1 MSGQME
7 VMFNGGVPM
16 LDGTWYDPKTGNS
29 LTVRDTLFEDN
40 NLVILT
46 TDGRRIPYS
55 QMERYVKSDK
65 PIGKQPKVDPNMPK
79 KKKMTER
86 DEALAQPATW
96 DDLILD
102 EDKAVIS
109 GDDNSLLTKG
119 LEERRFDPKMSK
131 PQSVEDQIL
140 EKALKRWDN
149 DIKVDLV
156 VTWGAKK
163 STLDNLMDMFG
174 FTEEDFAKYLL
185 SKTKNLNLE
194 EPMKEAVKRIIN

>member
-1 MSGQME
+1 MSAQME

-29 LTVRDTLFEDN
+29 ITVRDTLFEDN

-65 PIGKQPKVDPNMPK
+65 PIGKQPKVDPSIVK
-79 KKKMTER
+79 DTKRE
-86 DEALAQPATW
+86 EALAQPATW

-102 EDKAVIS
+102 DDK
-109 GDDNSLLTKG
+109 DLLSTPVG
-119 LEERRFDPKMSK
+119 GAK
-131 PQSVEDQIL
+131 PRVFKPNARPQNVDDQIL
-140 EKALKRWDN
+140 ERALKRWDN
-149 DIKVDLV
+149 DIRFDVV

-163 STLDNLMDMFG
+163 TTLNNLMDMFG
-174 FTEEDFAKYLL
+174 FTEEDFANYLM
-185 SKTKNLNLE
+185 SKAEGIDLK
-194 EPMKEAVKRIIN
+194 EPMKEAVKRIIS